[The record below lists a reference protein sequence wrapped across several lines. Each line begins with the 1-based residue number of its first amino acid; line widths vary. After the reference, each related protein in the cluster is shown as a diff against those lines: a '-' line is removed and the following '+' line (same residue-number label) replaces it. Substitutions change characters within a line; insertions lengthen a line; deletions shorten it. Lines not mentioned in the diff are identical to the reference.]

1 MRFTSILKSELM
13 KYRRS
18 VLWKGVFFIPV
29 LSFVL
34 LFVDLHFRCSFLMS
48 GSHIK
53 YLAEA
58 GIYGKLG
65 ALIYE
70 SHLATLWFILLN
82 LSIVVV
88 AVIVNYT
95 EYSENTWKQIVARPV
110 ERGKIYL
117 SKWIVVL
124 IAAFILVILNGIL
137 LMIMKNLFHI
147 DGSFSLIF
155 KYTGLELCTTLGVVS
170 FQQFISCYMK
180 NSLAAAAIGF
190 AGSVGSYMFAQSK
203 LLSYI
208 IPYAN
213 VLLALPSGDNKDAYM
228 AAFFG
233 IVSGILWLIIGILE
247 FNKRDIK

>member
-1 MRFTSILKSELM
+1 MRFMPILKSELM
-13 KYRRS
+13 KYKRS

-34 LFVDLHFRCSFLMS
+34 LFMDLHFRCSFLMS
-48 GSHIK
+48 DNHIK
-53 YLAEA
+53 YLTQI
-58 GIYGKLG
+58 GIYGKTG
-65 ALIYE
+65 ALLYE
-70 SHLATLWFILLN
+70 SHLATLWCILLN

-95 EYSENTWKQIVARPV
+95 EYSENTWKQIIARPV
-110 ERGKIYL
+110 ERKKVYL

-124 IAAFILVILNGIL
+124 IAAVILVILNGIF
-137 LMIMKNLFHI
+137 LMIIKSLFHI
-147 DGSFSLIF
+147 DGSCAVIF
-155 KYTGLELCTTLGVVS
+155 KYIGMELCTTLGVVS

-180 NSLAAAAIGF
+180 NSLASAAVGF
-190 AGSVGSYMFAQSK
+190 AGSIGAYMFAQSK

-208 IPYAN
+208 VPYAN
-213 VLLALPSGDNKDAYM
+213 VLLAMPSGDSKDAYT

-233 IVSGILWLIIGILE
+233 IVSGIIWLVIGILE